1 MDKHLG
7 QKPDVRPVAIVNH
20 ETVFAD
26 GEESETSTNDELF
39 NADATYVPKD
49 EIQND
54 PFLTGMRHCPS
65 MKGKK
70 SAPVR
75 NNPTEGVKAVMEGLK
90 EKWEEDKLIYEQ
102 AQKEEQELREKLLEA
117 IQEQQQTTKEAVDV
131 LKIIAQK
138 L

>member
-7 QKPDVRPVAIVNH
+7 QKPDVRPVAIFNH

-26 GEESETSTNDELF
+26 GEESDTSTRDEQF
-39 NADATYVPKD
+39 DAEGTYIPKD

-54 PFLTGMRHCPS
+54 PFLTGTRHRPGT
-65 MKGKK
+65 KGKK

-75 NNPTEGVKAVMEGLK
+75 QNPTEGVKAVMEGLK
-90 EKWEEDKLIYEQ
+90 EKWDEDKLVYEQ
-102 AQKEEQELREKLLEA
+102 AQKEEKELRKKLLEA